1 MATRDTPRKPKKGE
15 PFTVR
20 FSPATQQA
28 IEAEA
33 RRTKR
38 TRTAVV
44 EELADEAL
52 RMRLFPGI
60 AFHDEFPFRDAYLLG
75 AGLEVWELCELLQIY
90 PDHQTLVDAFPRLE
104 QKHIDLALAYREA
117 YRDEID
123 GAIAENNRPRED
135 LRRLYPFIRDARAE
149 GLIGRDADPAR

>member
-1 MATRDTPRKPKKGE
+1 MAQREQQRKRTKGE

-20 FSPATQQA
+20 FAPATQQA

-52 RMRLFPGI
+52 RTRLFPGI

-75 AGLEVWELCELLQIY
+75 AGIEIWELCELIEIY
-90 PDHQTLVDAFPRLE
+90 PDHETLVDAFPKLE

-135 LRRLYPFIRDARAE
+135 LQRLFPFIRDARAE
-149 GLIGRDADPAR
+149 GLIGRDADPSR